1 MNVEFSKEDLQL
13 LEMLLVKEEGETR
26 VEIHHCFDSKY
37 KDFLKEREKQVG
49 NILAQVRNALAGI
62 K

>member
-13 LEMLLVKEEGETR
+13 LEMVLLKEEGETR
-26 VEIHHCFDSKY
+26 VEIHHCFDFNY
-37 KDFLKEREKQVG
+37 KDFLKKREKQVG
-49 NILAQVRNALAGI
+49 DILVQVRNSLARI